1 MSKKEIPHG
10 IIYPDG
16 TLEVT
21 SNDNGLKIILSR
33 IKVIKDEKNVETFR
47 TTYFVKEG
55 LEWERTLESAIFKTS
70 DEFLEAISRSNDFS
84 EAVSDITK
92 QKR

>member
-1 MSKKEIPHG
+1 MSKKRISHG
-10 IIYPDG
+10 FLYADG

-33 IKVIKDEKNVETFR
+33 IKVIKDGKNAEAFR
-47 TTYFVKEG
+47 TTYSAKDG
-55 LEWERTLESAIFKTS
+55 LEWERTLESAFFKTS

-84 EAVSDITK
+84 EAVNDLTK